1 MHLAISNKNKNT
13 TQNGMQFQGDLSF
26 SRSGR
31 WETRRANQKDSSLRM
46 ETMKTGF
53 LWICA
58 MDCATWLLS
67 CQIRILFMLH
77 NSLKGSSS
85 YIQTFTF
92 EKMYSNLLDFLL
104 SPPICNCP
112 ESLPCCTG
120 RDRGLHSLNAVCSL
134 LLTIENS
141 ISQILPN
148 YHTFIYNIWYIYFYF

>member
-104 SPPICNCP
+104 SPPNLQ
-112 ESLPCCTG
+112 LPRKFTMLYWERQRTTLSECC
-120 RDRGLHSLNAVCSL
+120 L
-134 LLTIENS
+134 LSVAYNRKFNFTNTP
-141 ISQILPN
+141 QLP
-148 YHTFIYNIWYIYFYF
+148 YIYL